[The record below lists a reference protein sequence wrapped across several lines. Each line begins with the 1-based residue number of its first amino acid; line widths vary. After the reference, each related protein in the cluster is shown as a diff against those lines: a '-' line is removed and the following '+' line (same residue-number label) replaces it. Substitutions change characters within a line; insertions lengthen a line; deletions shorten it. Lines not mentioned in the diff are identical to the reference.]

1 MARIPAATP
10 SQAGLKT
17 KLILRFGP
25 RMMEKLTGRRPE
37 KGLEPIAIYAH
48 APELLGGILKIE
60 QATSKA
66 KRVDDGLKNLAQL
79 KASTIIGCEYCI
91 DLGSQIAR
99 RSGLS
104 DEKLLAL
111 PHHRE
116 SGLFTALEMLVLD
129 YAAAITRTPVEVS
142 DELFNALRE
151 HLDEAQMV
159 ELTSVIA
166 LENMRSRFNWA
177 LDVAAAGFSEGMVCA
192 VPEVAGPSQ
201 ALRYSQIS
209 SAPQSR

>member
-1 MARIPAATP
+1 MARIPAVTP
-10 SQAGLKT
+10 SQAGPKT

-25 RMMEKLTGRRPE
+25 KMMEKMTGRRPDN
-37 KGLEPIAIYAH
+37 GLEPIAIYAH

-60 QATSKA
+60 QATAKA
-66 KRVDDGLKNLAQL
+66 KRVDNGLKVLAQL

-99 RSGLS
+99 RSGFS

-111 PHHRE
+111 PHHRD
-116 SGLFTALEMLVLD
+116 SGLFSEIEMLVLD
-129 YAAAITRTPVEVS
+129 YAAAMTRTPAEVS
-142 DELFNALRE
+142 DELFAALRA
-151 HLDEAQMV
+151 HLNQAQMV

-177 LDVAAAGFSEGMVCA
+177 MDVTAAGFSEGMVCA
-192 VPEVAGPSQ
+192 VPEP
-201 ALRYSQIS
+201 S
-209 SAPQSR
+209 SAAGGRQAVGAS